1 MEQWLKIAENLAHK
15 RAGVSLA
22 AIGVIAFTDQELATN
37 IIIGAVA
44 VVYTIFQTVSD
55 GGKKEDG

>member
-1 MEQWLKIAENLAHK
+1 MEQWLKILDRLAHK
-15 RAGVSLA
+15 RAGVILA

-44 VVYTIFQTVSD
+44 VIYTIFQTNSD
-55 GGKKEDG
+55 KNG